1 MRTEF
6 VHQSTDKICCHCFG
20 GEVPISL
27 FWRERKMT
35 RHESYDYEAAA
46 VVFECLPQR
55 PLFLLYGE
63 WIHSIVI
70 RLSKPSRQAY
80 TRMRKFSLHD
90 RDNTNKRLLSMLFT
104 AICNISSASLT
115 TRGYPIKFALSL
127 FQFSNRVMMMPT
139 RVMAN
144 SYRQGSIAANHFV
157 QSC

>member
-1 MRTEF
+1 MSASKAIVLVVREMDPQNF
-6 VHQSTDKICCHCFG
+6 GKI
-20 GEVPISL
+20 I
-27 FWRERKMT
+27 KT
-35 RHESYDYEAAA
+35 
-46 VVFECLPQR
+46 
-55 PLFLLYGE
+55 
-63 WIHSIVI
+63 
-70 RLSKPSRQAY
+70 RQAY